1 MGLHS
6 PVVLDPGFSTGTAF
20 GATGTPSAVLVD
32 ENLKVASPVVAGA
45 QAVLTL
51 LGVQRTPQPQESALA
66 QETAKLG
73 EPAPEFTLPDLSGK
87 LVSLDDLGERNILL
101 LFWNPA
107 CGSCRRMV
115 DDLKEWENSAPASAP
130 KTVVISTGT
139 VEENRALGLRSPVLI
154 DQGMSVGGRFGA
166 NGTPMAVL
174 LDEKRNI
181 ASELAVGAQ
190 AVLDLARSQ
199 QDDAKTGVA

>member
-1 MGLHS
+1 
-6 PVVLDPGFSTGTAF
+6 
-20 GATGTPSAVLVD
+20 
-32 ENLKVASPVVAGA
+32 
-45 QAVLTL
+45 
-51 LGVQRTPQPQESALA
+51 
-66 QETAKLG
+66 
-73 EPAPEFTLPDLSGK
+73 
-87 LVSLDDLGERNILL
+87 
-101 LFWNPA
+101 
-107 CGSCRRMV
+107 MV